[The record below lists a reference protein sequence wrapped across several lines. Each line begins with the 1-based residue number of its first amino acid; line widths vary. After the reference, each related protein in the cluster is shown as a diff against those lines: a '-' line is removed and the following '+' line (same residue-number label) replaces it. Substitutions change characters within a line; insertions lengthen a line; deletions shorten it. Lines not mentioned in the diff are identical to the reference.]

1 MGCNKRSSKR
11 EVFSNTSQPQEIRKT
26 SNKEPNLTPKP
37 SRERIIIII
46 KKPLTLVEIK
56 KSYRSGQKKVKQKQ
70 RKQ

>member
-37 SRERIIIII
+37 SRETI
-46 KKPLTLVEIK
+46 KKKKKPPKLVEIK
-56 KSYRSGQKKVKQKQ
+56 KSYRSGQK
-70 RKQ
+70 